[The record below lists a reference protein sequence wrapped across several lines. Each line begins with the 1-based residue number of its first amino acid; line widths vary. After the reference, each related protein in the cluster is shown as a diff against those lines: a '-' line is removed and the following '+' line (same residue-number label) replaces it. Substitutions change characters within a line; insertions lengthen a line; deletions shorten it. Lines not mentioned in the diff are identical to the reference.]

1 MAMPARTPKDTVK
14 IRRLLPKRGD
24 ERLLRAKVLE
34 VVDQDKPDPVVVLEI
49 DGLMVYAPVRVR
61 DSKTIKPS

>member
-1 MAMPARTPKDTVK
+1 MPARTPKNTVK
-14 IRRLLPKRGD
+14 INRLLPKRGE

-61 DSKTIKPS
+61 DSKTIKPN